1 MKRRKFI
8 TLLGSAAAAWP
19 IYVHAQSME
28 PMRRIGV
35 LMNSTANSPD
45 AQSHLAAFREA
56 LKQRGWIEGRNVRID
71 TRWAGGANDGS
82 RRLASELI
90 DLAPELIVAAG
101 GPVAVAIQAASKS
114 MPIVLAQAVDPV
126 GAGFVD
132 SLSRPGGNI
141 TGFMQFE
148 YGLSAKW
155 LELLREIAPKVG
167 RVGVLRDPTN
177 TAGIGQ
183 WAVMQAAG
191 SSLAIELSPI
201 SVREVAQIER
211 GIEAFGGSLEHG
223 LIVPVS
229 ARAVIHKKTIIARAA
244 RHQLPAVYP
253 YRDFVT
259 DGGLLSYGPN
269 LIDQYRNAAGYV
281 DRILKGEKPAN
292 LPVQAPTKY
301 ELAINLRTARA
312 LGITVAPTLLARADD
327 VIE

>member
-19 IYVHAQSME
+19 IYVHAQPME

-167 RVGVLRDPTN
+167 RVACCAIQPTQRGSGNGPLCRQQDPLW
-177 TAGIGQ
+177 Q
-183 WAVMQAAG
+183 
-191 SSLAIELSPI
+191 SS
-201 SVREVAQIER
+201 
-211 GIEAFGGSLEHG
+211 
-223 LIVPVS
+223 
-229 ARAVIHKKTIIARAA
+229 
-244 RHQLPAVYP
+244 
-253 YRDFVT
+253 
-259 DGGLLSYGPN
+259 
-269 LIDQYRNAAGYV
+269 
-281 DRILKGEKPAN
+281 
-292 LPVQAPTKY
+292 
-301 ELAINLRTARA
+301 
-312 LGITVAPTLLARADD
+312 
-327 VIE
+327 